1 MGRER
6 SRPEGDACAQSS
18 QGKQIGFWGW
28 SAGRCDVPRAGYWAI
43 RLVDVRRWIKTWG
56 STRQGQR
63 DKIDDDEHEDDDR
76 SPDGFVELSNQAEPG
91 AEMRVS
97 CAES

>member
-1 MGRER
+1 MFVVGSKRGGQRDKVNETR
-6 SRPEGDACAQSS
+6 
-18 QGKQIGFWGW
+18 
-28 SAGRCDVPRAGYWAI
+28 
-43 RLVDVRRWIKTWG
+43 

>member
-1 MGRER
+1 MECRSLRCAEGRVLGNTPCR
-6 SRPEGDACAQSS
+6 CSS
-18 QGKQIGFWGW
+18 LDQNVGVNET
-28 SAGRCDVPRAGYWAI
+28 R
-43 RLVDVRRWIKTWG
+43 